1 MARKAD
7 LVINDREALIEKER
21 ALLGEL
27 KRIEA
32 DIDERKKE
40 TDRISGQI
48 KYYSDLIR
56 DMKRAVQPPTVDDI
70 MRVM

>member
-7 LVINDREALIEKER
+7 LVINDREALLER
-21 ALLGEL
+21 ERLLLTEL

-48 KYYSDLIR
+48 QYYSSLIR